1 MGQDFVQVPVAAG
14 TGEGTA
20 LLPVGLLAGFLPVYL
35 NQKGGRRTVFVQRP
49 PFGWDG
55 FIISVRRSICGRS
68 GVPFLLGRLLLQQVC
83 HAAQTDAKGG
93 KVMQHRTG
101 SRGQDAQCAQKDE
114 R

>member
-1 MGQDFVQVPVAAG
+1 MQEPVAAG
-14 TGEGTA
+14 TGKGAA
-20 LLPVGLLAGFLPVYL
+20 LLPAGLLAGFLPVYL

-49 PFGWDG
+49 PFGWDDL
-55 FIISVRRSICGRS
+55 S
-68 GVPFLLGRLLLQQVC
+68 FLQERLLLQQVC

-93 KVMQHRTG
+93 KVMQHGAG

>member
-1 MGQDFVQVPVAAG
+1 MGYSLVKAPVAAG
-14 TGEGTA
+14 TGEGAA
-20 LLPVGLLAGFLPVYL
+20 LLPAGLLAGFLPVYL

-49 PFGWDG
+49 PFGWDDL
-55 FIISVRRSICGRS
+55 S
-68 GVPFLLGRLLLQQVC
+68 FLQGRLLLQQVC
-83 HAAQTDAKGG
+83 HAAQADAKGG